1 MFQRYSLYLGTGV
14 SLCLLNPAAVL
25 AQDVPNQGN
34 VSDADEI
41 IVQGDRL
48 RGQLNVSQAPILELN
63 EADIAAVGATSVADL
78 LTAIAP
84 QTGSA
89 RGRGGGGQP
98 VILVNGLRIGSFRE
112 LRSYPPEAIAK
123 VEVLPEEVA
132 QQFGFA
138 PDQRV
143 VNVILKERF
152 SSREIEVE
160 AATPDRGDYFT
171 NQQEFTWLRI
181 RNGARINTNVEIRDT
196 SLLTE
201 AERGVIQ
208 TSAVSDLATDPDPA
222 IYRSLLPG
230 KFELEASVNWARALL
245 ESGTTLSFNTTY
257 ERSEALNLSGLNSVI
272 LTAPDGSTASRVFGA
287 DTPLARRNSRDS
299 IASSASFGR
308 ALDGFQLTIT
318 ADAGLAENEDLIDRR
333 FDTTALREAAL
344 AGTLA
349 LDGDLPSNADNG
361 VDTAR
366 TRTWNASS
374 KATLRGVATD
384 LPAGELST
392 TFDFGYAWNRIEASD
407 TRGDT
412 QTMLTRGDL
421 EAGLNVVLPI
431 ASRREGVWDALGS
444 VNLSG
449 QAGINHLSDFGTLYD
464 WSMGLTWSPWDS
476 LDLQISR
483 IVRDVA
489 PSLGALGNPQT
500 INLNVPVFDFV
511 TGETVLATVT
521 LGGNP
526 DLLAETQRDW
536 KVSANWQMPFLKG
549 TRISADYVRNR
560 SRDVTSGFPALTDAI
575 ELAFPDRITRDGT
588 GRLIA
593 LDARSVTFDR
603 VSTERLVLGLTA
615 NGSFGTQARPEGG
628 PPQGA
633 SRPRGPGGGP
643 GQGGPGGGTG
653 RGGFG
658 GGGLPF
664 GRDNQGRYFF
674 NLSHSIEL
682 TNEVLIAPGVPLL
695 DLLDG
700 DSTGSNG
707 LPRHAT
713 TMEAGLFRNG
723 MGLRLSGRYLG
734 KTRIDGSGASD
745 SVFFGDLATLDLRMF
760 TDVGRLF
767 KQETGALKNLRLSL
781 EFDNLF
787 DGQRRIVDSN
797 GDVPLRYQPF
807 LVDPLGRVIRVEL
820 RKMF

>member
-1 MFQRYSLYLGTGV
+1 MFQRFSLVFGTGAV
-14 SLCLLNPAAVL
+14 LGLFAPTLVL
-25 AQDVPNQGN
+25 AQDGSIQDVPSDAGEILVQGN
-34 VSDADEI
+34 
-41 IVQGDRL
+41 RL
-48 RGQLNVSQAPILELN
+48 RGQLNVTQAPILELS

-78 LTAIAP
+78 LSAIAP

-160 AATPDRGDYFT
+160 AGGPDRGDYAT

-181 RNGARINTNVEIRDT
+181 RDGARINTNIEISDT

-201 AERGVIQ
+201 ADRGVIQ

-230 KFELEASVNWARALL
+230 QFEIEASVNWARALL
-245 ESGTTLSFNTTY
+245 ESGSTLSFNTTY
-257 ERSEALNLSGLNSVI
+257 ERSEERVLSGLNSVTLI
-272 LTAPDGSTASRVFGA
+272 APDGSSANRVFGEQA
-287 DTPLARRNSRDS
+287 PLERRNSRDS

-308 ALDGFQLTIT
+308 SLGGFQLTIT

-333 FDTTALREAAL
+333 FDTDALVDAAL

-349 LDGDLPSNADNG
+349 LDGELPANADNG
-361 VDTAR
+361 FDTAR
-366 TRTWNASS
+366 TRNWNASS
-374 KATLRGVATD
+374 KATLRGVMAD

-392 TFDFGYAWNRIEASD
+392 TFDLGYSWDRIEASD
-407 TRGDT
+407 TRSDA

-421 EAGLNVVLPI
+421 EAGINVVLPV
-431 ASRREGVWDALGS
+431 ASSSEGVWDALGS
-444 VNLSG
+444 ISLNG
-449 QAGINHLSDFGTLYD
+449 QAGINHLSDFGTLND
-464 WSMGLTWSPWDS
+464 WSAGVNWSPWS
-476 LDLQISR
+476 KLDLQASR

-526 DLLAETQRDW
+526 DLLAEKQRDW
-536 KVSANWQMPFLKG
+536 KFSANWQLPFLSG

-560 SRDVTSGFPALTDAI
+560 SRDVTSGFPALTEAI
-575 ELAFPDRITRDGT
+575 ELAFPDRITRDAT

-603 VSTERLVLGLTA
+603 VRTERLALGFTA
-615 NGSFGTQARPEGG
+615 NGSFGAP
-628 PPQGA
+628 A
-633 SRPRGPGGGP
+633 P
-643 GQGGPGGGTG
+643 GQGGRPGAGPGGP
-653 RGGFG
+653 RPGGPGAAAG
-658 GGGLPF
+658 GGPRGAGLPF
-664 GRDNQGRYFF
+664 GGQDGQGRYFF
-674 NLSHSIEL
+674 NLSHAIEL

-700 DSTGSNG
+700 DSTSSNG

-713 TMEAGLFRNG
+713 TMEAGIFRNG
-723 MGLRLSGRYLG
+723 MGLRLSGRYTG
-734 KTRIDGSGASD
+734 KTRIDGSAAGD
-745 SVFFGDLATLDLRMF
+745 GLFFGDLATLDLRLF
-760 TDVGRLF
+760 ADVGRLL
-767 KQETGALKNLRLSL
+767 KQEQGTLKNLRFSL

-787 DGQRRIVDSN
+787 DGQRRIVDAD

-807 LVDPLGRVIRVEL
+807 LIDPLGRVIRFEL

>member
-1 MFQRYSLYLGTGV
+1 MFQRYSLLLGTGA
-14 SLCLLNPAAVL
+14 SLCLLNPVAVL
-25 AQDVPNQGN
+25 AQDGAGQDNP
-34 VSDADEI
+34 SDTDEI
-41 IVQGDRL
+41 LVQGDRL

-160 AATPDRGDYFT
+160 AGAPDRGDYFT
-171 NQQEFTWLRI
+171 NEQEFTWLRI

-201 AERGVIQ
+201 GERGVIQ

-222 IYRSLLPG
+222 TYRSLLPG
-230 KFELEASVNWARALL
+230 QFEFEASVNWARALL

-272 LTAPDGSTASRVFGA
+272 LTAPDGSTAERVFGA
-287 DTPLARRNSRDS
+287 DTPLERRNSRDS

-308 ALDGFQLTIT
+308 SLGAFQLTVT
-318 ADAGLAENEDLIDRR
+318 ADAGLAENEDLVDRR
-333 FDTTALREAAL
+333 FDTSDLREAAL

-349 LDGDLPSNADNG
+349 LDGDLPSDVDNG
-361 VDTAR
+361 FDTAH

-464 WSMGLTWSPWDS
+464 WSLGLAWSPWDS
-476 LDLQISR
+476 LDLQVSR
-483 IVRDVA
+483 IGRDVA

-500 INLNVPVFDFV
+500 LNLNVPVFDFV

-526 DLLAETQRDW
+526 DLLAEKQRDW
-536 KVSANWQMPFLKG
+536 KFSANWKLPFLKD

-560 SRDVTSGFPALTDAI
+560 SRDVTSGFPALAEAI

-603 VSTERLVLGLTA
+603 VSTERLVLGLVTT
-615 NGSFGTQARPEGG
+615 GSFGTPAPVRGG
-628 PPQGA
+628 PPGSGA
-633 SRPRGPGGGP
+633 GA
-643 GQGGPGGGTG
+643 GPGGGTG
-653 RGGFG
+653 GGPRPS
-658 GGGLPF
+658 GLPF
-664 GRDNQGRYFF
+664 GGRDGQGRYFF

-682 TNEVLIAPGVPLL
+682 NNEVLIAPGVPLL

-700 DSTGSNG
+700 DSTSTNG
-707 LPRHAT
+707 LPRHGT
-713 TMEAGLFRNG
+713 TIEAGLFRDG
-723 MGLRLSGRYLG
+723 MGLRLSGRYVG
-734 KTRIDGSGASD
+734 KTRIDGSGVGD
-745 SVFFGDLATLDLRMF
+745 SVFFGDLATLDLRLF
-760 TDVGRLF
+760 TDLGRLF

-787 DGQRRIVDSN
+787 DGQRRIVDAN

-807 LVDPLGRVIRVEL
+807 LVDPLGRVIGLEL

>member
-1 MFQRYSLYLGTGV
+1 MFHRYSLFLGTGV

-25 AQDVPNQGN
+25 AQDGSDQRN
-34 VSDADEI
+34 VSDTDEI

-89 RGRGGGGQP
+89 RGRGGGQP

-143 VNVILKERF
+143 VNIILKERY
-152 SSREIEVE
+152 SSREIELE
-160 AATPDRGDYFT
+160 AGGPDRGNYFT
-171 NQQEFTWLRI
+171 NEQEFTWLRI
-181 RNGARINTNVEIRDT
+181 RNGARINTNIEIRDT

-208 TSAVSDLATDPDPA
+208 TSAVSDLASDPEPA
-222 IYRSLLPG
+222 PFRSLLPG
-230 KFELEASVNWARALL
+230 EFELEASVNWAKALL
-245 ESGTTLSFNTTY
+245 ESGSTLSFNATY

-272 LTAPDGSTASRVFGA
+272 LTAPDGSTAERVFGA
-287 DTPLARRNSRDS
+287 DTPLERRNSRDS

-308 ALDGFQLTIT
+308 SLGAFQLTVT

-333 FDTTALREAAL
+333 FDTTALRDAAQ

-361 VDTAR
+361 FDTAL

-374 KATLRGVATD
+374 KATLRGAAAD

-392 TFDFGYAWNRIEASD
+392 TFDLGYAWNRIEASD

-431 ASRREGVWDALGS
+431 ASRREGVWDSLGS
-444 VNLSG
+444 VNVNG

-464 WSMGLTWSPWDS
+464 WSLGLTWSPWDS
-476 LDLQISR
+476 LDLQASR
-483 IVRDVA
+483 IGRDVA

-536 KVSANWQMPFLKG
+536 KFSANWKLPFLKD

-560 SRDVTSGFPALTDAI
+560 SRDVTSGFPALTEAI

-603 VSTERLVLGLTA
+603 VRTERLVLGLVTT
-615 NGSFGTQARPEGG
+615 GSFGAASPARGG
-628 PPQGA
+628 PPGSGA
-633 SRPRGPGGGP
+633 GAEPGSGPRGPGAGPGGGP
-643 GQGGPGGGTG
+643 RP
-653 RGGFG
+653 
-658 GGGLPF
+658 GGLPF
-664 GRDNQGRYFF
+664 GGRDGQGRYFF

-682 TNEVLIAPGVPLL
+682 NNEVLIAPGVPLL

-700 DSTGSNG
+700 DSTSANG

-713 TMEAGLFRNG
+713 TLEAGLFRNG
-723 MGLRLSGRYLG
+723 MGLRLSGRYVG
-734 KTRIDGSGASD
+734 RTRIDGSGAGD
-745 SVFFGDLATLDLRMF
+745 SVFFGDLATLDLRF
-760 TDVGRLF
+760 FADLGRLF
-767 KQETGALKNLRLSL
+767 KQDKGTLKDLRFSI

-787 DGQRRIVDSN
+787 DGQRRIVDAN

-807 LVDPLGRVIRVEL
+807 LVDPLGRVIRLEL